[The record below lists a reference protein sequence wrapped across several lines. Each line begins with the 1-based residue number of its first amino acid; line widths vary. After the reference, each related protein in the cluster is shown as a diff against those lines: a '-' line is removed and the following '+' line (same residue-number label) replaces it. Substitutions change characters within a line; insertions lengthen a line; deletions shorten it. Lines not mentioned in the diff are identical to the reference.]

1 MTRLS
6 RIWLG
11 AEGVIFIRSAVAP
24 MTGDVQG
31 RVPCGVSDV
40 STSSGSA

>member
-11 AEGVIFIRSAVAP
+11 AEGVIFIQSAVAL

-31 RVPCGVSDV
+31 RGPCGVSDV
-40 STSSGSA
+40 SSGSA